1 MPDRLNLALRHRRIL
16 KTLLR
21 EHLPNT
27 EVWAYGSRVNGRG
40 HEGSDLDLVLR
51 GPRLGKIPLERLMGF
66 EEAVRESTIPILVE
80 ARDWARL
87 PERFQREIERE
98 YVVVSEGRKEPRL
111 NWPRSCIGDLVSVHK
126 EQITPSSFHDDLF
139 AHYSIPAYDARQVPL
154 VESGSQIKSNK
165 FTVPSDAVLVSKLN
179 PRFPRV
185 WSPDI
190 VDDEPAI
197 CSTEFLVLCP
207 GRLIDRRFL
216 HHLCMNPSF
225 RASLLERV
233 TGTSGSHQ
241 RVSPQSVLE
250 IEVSVPP
257 LPEQRAIAHILG
269 TLDDKIELNRR
280 MNKTLEAMAQALFK
294 SWFVDFDPVRAKMV
308 GRDTGLPQDL
318 ADLFPDR
325 LVESEMGEVP
335 EGWQVFR
342 LDKLIHHHTRS
353 TSPFRFP
360 ELEYEHFS
368 IPAYDAGQH
377 PAVEPGAAI
386 RSNKTVVPDD
396 AVLLSTLNPR
406 IARVWVPPDS
416 MGRPQVCSTEFLA
429 FTPKPP
435 ANRSLLFAL
444 FGDQHFRA
452 LLKSFVTGT
461 SKSHQRVPPRA
472 LKSHQVLAGSP
483 RLFAVYG
490 EATGGMLARILKN
503 RSEAAT
509 LTALRDTLLP
519 ELISGEIRLEEA
531 ESTTGEVP

>member
-1 MPDRLNLALRHRRIL
+1 MPDRLNLAPRHRRVL
-16 KTLLR
+16 NTLLR

-51 GPRLGKIPLERLMGF
+51 GPGLKKISLERLMDF
-66 EEAVRESTIPILVE
+66 EEAIRGSTIPILVE

-87 PERFQREIERE
+87 PERFRREIERE

-190 VDDEPAI
+190 VDGEPAI

-280 MNKTLEAMAQALFK
+280 MNETLEAMARALFK
-294 SWFVDFDPVRAKMV
+294 SWFVDFDPVRANV
-308 GRDTGLPQDL
+308 DGRDAGLQQDI
-318 ADLFPDR
+318 ADLFPGR
-325 LVESEMGEVP
+325 LVDSEMGEIP
-335 EGWQVFR
+335 EGWEVASLAERIDVNPKRPLRKGQAAPYLPMAKMPTRGHMPDSVAVRPFGSGMRFTNGDTLVARITPCLENGKTAYVDFLTDGEIGWGSTEYIVLRPQPPLPNQFAYCLARSARFR
-342 LDKLIHHHTRS
+342 E
-353 TSPFRFP
+353 F
-360 ELEYEHFS
+360 
-368 IPAYDAGQH
+368 
-377 PAVEPGAAI
+377 AI
-386 RSNKTVVPDD
+386 RNMS
-396 AVLLSTLNPR
+396 
-406 IARVWVPPDS
+406 
-416 MGRPQVCSTEFLA
+416 
-429 FTPKPP
+429 
-435 ANRSLLFAL
+435 
-444 FGDQHFRA
+444 
-452 LLKSFVTGT
+452 GT
-461 SKSHQRVPPRA
+461 SGRQRVPP
-472 LKSHQVLAGSP
+472 
-483 RLFAVYG
+483 
-490 EATGGMLARILKN
+490 
-503 RSEAAT
+503 
-509 LTALRDTLLP
+509 TALRGFLLVVPPGRVAARFGKVAASLFERASNTVHESRTLAALRDALLP
-519 ELISGEIRLEEA
+519 KLISGEIRLSETA
-531 ESTTGEVP
+531 WTLGMTDR